1 MSINISGCGSK
12 RPYVITKALKAAI
25 EGRAPEIVSAIGI
38 RWNGRDHVHC
48 PYPDHDDKNPSWRL
62 MPSGLAICTCCG
74 GKAHSVID
82 VVMKVLGLRF
92 DEAKIRIAE
101 ILGRTDLIID
111 PLTDKGLTL
120 EEYAA
125 AKKLPLEFL
134 TKLGIREQRN
144 YRSKTAVRIPYFR
157 LNGGSP
163 AIKFR
168 VALTGKNKTYWR
180 KGEKAFL
187 YGEWYAEKFRKIG
200 YVIIVEGESDAQT
213 LWLHNFPAYGL
224 PGAAAWDEQRDAPM
238 CEGIGQVFVVVEPD
252 KGGAATLVWLSR
264 SSIASRARI
273 IRTSPELK
281 DPSALYL
288 ANPEEFV
295 DAFNKWLETAE
306 AILSEVID
314 AQPPHL
320 RHSLDDII
328 DEFNAKY
335 AVVNEAGQ
343 AIICQRIIDPIL
355 KRPVLVRISF
365 TDLKKFYQNRPIT
378 IEAGTRSITKS
389 AAEWWLGHRDRR
401 QFLGGVVFDPTNQA
415 PDNCWNLWSGFSV
428 TPAPGDWSLM
438 RDHIRSVIC
447 SGVEHYA
454 DYVLNW
460 LGRLFQLPNRLGE
473 VALVFRGA
481 KGVGKGIVGRWIVKA
496 FGQHGIHIFNPIQ
509 LVGRFN
515 LHLRDCLILFGDEAF
530 YAGDRQHEGVLKGL
544 ITEPY
549 LPIEGKGRDLVIV
562 PNMLHVILASNSD
575 WVIPAS
581 ADERRY
587 AVFDVPDS
595 KRGNLSYFAAI
606 ESQMENGGLPA
617 MIYDL
622 QARDIAQFEVRG
634 VPVTEALTIQKTLS
648 LSSLEKWWL
657 TVLSRG
663 FLWKSRHGAVY
674 FQKWQPFYST
684 ELLHRSYLQWIHE
697 NHPYDRKG
705 REDLGRFMTKLYTPC
720 RPAKGKKYPIY
731 ELDSIDREL
740 LKARELDDISI
751 VFQERPTGYTVGE
764 LVEARVRF
772 TEIYPVATEWGVYP

>member
-1 MSINISGCGSK
+1 MTLK
-12 RPYVITKALKAAI
+12 APYVITKALKAAI
-25 EGRAPEIVSAIGI
+25 EGRGAEIVRAIGI
-38 RWNGRDHVHC
+38 PWNGRNHLHC
-48 PYPDHDDKNPSWRL
+48 PYPDHEDKSPSWRL
-62 MPSGLAICTCCG
+62 MRSGLAICTCCG
-74 GKAHSVID
+74 GKAHSIID
-82 VVMKVLGLRF
+82 VVMKVLGLSF
-92 DEAKIRIAE
+92 EEAKIRIAE
-101 ILGRTDLIID
+101 IIGRTDLITD
-111 PLTDKGLTL
+111 PSDDKGLTL
-120 EEYAA
+120 EGYAE
-125 AKKLPLEFL
+125 AKKLPVEFL
-134 TKLGIREQRN
+134 AKLGVREQKS
-144 YRSKTAVRIPYFR
+144 YRAKTAVRIPYFR

-168 VALTGKNKTYWR
+168 VALTGKKKTYWR
-180 KGEKAFL
+180 KDEKALL

-200 YVIIVEGESDAQT
+200 YVVIVEGESDAQT

-224 PGAAAWDEQRDAPM
+224 PGAAAWDEQRDAPL

-252 KGGAATLVWLSR
+252 KGGAATLLWLSR

-281 DPSALYL
+281 DPSELYL
-288 ANPEEFV
+288 ANPKEFV
-295 DAFNKWLETAE
+295 DTFNKWLEAAE
-306 AILSEVID
+306 PAPPGVIE
-314 AQPPHL
+314 APP
-320 RHSLDDII
+320 RHPLDDII
-328 DEFNAKY
+328 DEFNTKY

-343 AIICQRIIDPIL
+343 AIVYQRVVDPIL
-355 KRPVLVRISF
+355 ERSVLFRISF
-365 TDLKKFYQNRPIT
+365 ADLKKFYQNRPIT
-378 IEAGTRSITKS
+378 IEVGNRSITKS
-389 AAEWWLGHRDRR
+389 AAEWWLGHEDRR
-401 QFLGGVVFDPTNQA
+401 QFLEGVIFDPTNRA
-415 PDNCWNLWSGFSV
+415 PDNCWNLWSGFAV

-447 SGVEHYA
+447 SGVEHHS
-454 DYVLNW
+454 DYILNW
-460 LGRLFQLPNRLGE
+460 LGRLFQLPNRQGE

-562 PNMLHVILASNSD
+562 PNMLHAILASNSD

-587 AVFDVPDS
+587 AVFDVPDT
-595 KRGNLSYFAAI
+595 KHGNLSYFAAI
-606 ESQMENGGLPA
+606 EKQMENGGLAA

-622 QARDIAQFEVRG
+622 RARDIAQFEVRN
-634 VPVTEALTIQKTLS
+634 VPATEALTIQKTLS

-657 TVLSRG
+657 AVLSRG
-663 FLWKSRHGAVY
+663 FLWKSRHGAMY

-684 ELLHRSYLQWIHE
+684 ELLHRSYLQWTHE
-697 NHPYDRKG
+697 NYPYDRKG
-705 REDLGRFMTKLYTPC
+705 REDLGRFMTKMYTPC
-720 RPAKGKKYPIY
+720 RPAIGKKYPIY
-731 ELDSIDREL
+731 ELDNIDREL
-740 LKARELDDISI
+740 LKVKVLDDISI
-751 VFQERPTGYTVGE
+751 VFQERPPGYTVGE

-772 TEIYPVATEWGVYP
+772 TEIYPVATEWGVRP